1 MRYLGREYFTS
12 EGTDLESQLLCWTK
26 SVVSLHLYAGEQM
39 LNFLIAQTKD
49 DIDVNLV
56 NTLNDREL

>member
-12 EGTDLESQLLCWTK
+12 DGTDLESQLLCWTK
-26 SVVSLHLYAGEQM
+26 SVVSLHLYVGEQ
-39 LNFLIAQTKD
+39 LLDSLIAQTKD

-56 NTLNDREL
+56 NILSDRKL